1 MNRRSQR
8 GATLVEST
16 VALAIVSLTVAG
28 LSSALL
34 PATHRLTGDART
46 LALQRACDRALRE
59 ARDILKYDGSSLVS
73 NEAAISVPV
82 PGGSPLPATVQL
94 TVTPQAGGTAIVVTA
109 RTAGGSGASASTI
122 VAARAPQPGSTFAP
136 AQTAAAPTGAP

>member
-1 MNRRSQR
+1 MNCNGQR

-46 LALQRACDRALRE
+46 LALQRMCDRTLRE
-59 ARDILKYDGSSLVS
+59 ARDALKYDGSSLVS
-73 NEAAISVPV
+73 SEAIVAVPM
-82 PGGSPLPATVQL
+82 PGGSPLAATVQL
-94 TVTPQAGGTAIVVTA
+94 TVTPQSDGIAVAVSASADGAASARASTVVT
-109 RTAGGSGASASTI
+109 
-122 VAARAPQPGSTFAP
+122 ARAPQPGSTFAP
-136 AQTAAAPTGAP
+136 ARTVAAPTGAP